1 MRGMK
6 EISTGEPV
14 HSALPPAPGAER
26 YRALD
31 FANTALA
38 LPGGQYLDL
47 LGSPEAATRWLVERD
62 LAPDDAR
69 LYEVCAA
76 RLRALRDQVG
86 ALLASRIDAVP
97 APDAALSAVNDALT
111 CAPTA
116 ALLRWD
122 PAQGLHRVQAHPAD
136 QIADRALAVLAA
148 DAADLLTGP
157 DAERLAACDSAPC
170 RRYLLRT
177 HARRHWCSVRC
188 GDRAR
193 AARAYARRTQAA
205 KG

>member
-1 MRGMK
+1 MK
-6 EISTGEPV
+6 EIATSEPAR
-14 HSALPPAPGAER
+14 SAPPPAPGAEQ
-26 YRALD
+26 YPALD

-38 LPGGQYLDL
+38 LPGGQYLEL
-47 LGSPEAATRWLVERD
+47 LASPEAATRWLVERN
-62 LAPDDAR
+62 LAPTDIK
-69 LYEVCAA
+69 LYGVSAV
-76 RLRALRDQVG
+76 RLRALRDQVR
-86 ALLASRIDAVP
+86 ALLASRIGALP
-97 APDAALSAVNDALT
+97 APDGALRAVNDALT
-111 CAPTA
+111 SAPTA

-136 QIADRALAVLAA
+136 RVVDHALAVLAA

-170 RRYLLRT
+170 QRYLLRT

-193 AARAYARRTQAA
+193 AARAYARRTQAS
-205 KG
+205 G

>member
-1 MRGMK
+1 MRSMK
-6 EISTGEPV
+6 ETPTGEPA
-14 HSALPPAPGAER
+14 HFAPPPAPGAEQ

-31 FANTALA
+31 FANAALA

-62 LAPDDAR
+62 LAPTDTE
-69 LYEVCAA
+69 LHEVCAA
-76 RLRALRDQVG
+76 RLRALRDQVR
-86 ALLASRIDAVP
+86 ALLASRIGALP
-97 APDAALSAVNDALT
+97 APDGALRAVNDALT

-116 ALLRWD
+116 AVLRWD
-122 PAQGLHRVQAHPAD
+122 PTLGLHRVQEHPTD
-136 QIADRALAVLAA
+136 QIVDHALAVLAT

-157 DAERLAACDSAPC
+157 DAERLAACDSDPC
-170 RRYLLRT
+170 QRYLLRT

-193 AARAYARRTQAA
+193 AARAYARRTQANR
-205 KG
+205 G